1 MIGGSGF
8 IGKDRIYMNEVRK
21 LFLLAHRNEMQ
32 VKIGSEVMLSE
43 VKFSEER
50 RSEVKRS
57 HSVISDSLRPCG
69 L

>member
-1 MIGGSGF
+1 
-8 IGKDRIYMNEVRK
+8 MNEVRK